1 MQYCSHCHVKV
12 RGEKEKCP
20 LCGNG
25 LPNNG
30 DTEKQQLFPH
40 IPPSYERH
48 LAIRI
53 MVFISIAAVVASF
66 AAYII
71 FPIDVRWPLFILF
84 GLASMWISLIV
95 ILSKRHNIPKTILWH
110 VVIVTLL
117 SVFWD
122 WQTGWRGWSLD
133 YVIPI
138 IYVAAMVVMY
148 VTAKI
153 MKLSIRDYITYA
165 FLDGLF
171 GIIPIAFLLLKWTNV
186 LYPSIIC
193 IGASVIFLAA
203 IFIFQGDNIRSELDK
218 RMHT

>member
-1 MQYCSHCHVKV
+1 MVTVLDPILYVAHFGT
-12 RGEKEKCP
+12 R
-20 LCGNG
+20 
-25 LPNNG
+25 
-30 DTEKQQLFPH
+30 
-40 IPPSYERH
+40 
-48 LAIRI
+48 IRD
-53 MVFISIAAVVASF
+53 FAS
-66 AAYII
+66 A
-71 FPIDVRWPLFILF
+71 P
-84 GLASMWISLIV
+84 
-95 ILSKRHNIPKTILWH
+95 ILS
-110 VVIVTLL
+110 
-117 SVFWD
+117 
-122 WQTGWRGWSLD
+122 
-133 YVIPI
+133 PI

-203 IFIFQGDNIRSELDK
+203 IFIFQGDNIRSELNK